1 MINRLK
7 QLRKEY
13 LKLSQTEFGEKL
25 GVSRSVI
32 NNLEREL
39 VELKEHMIKLICQTF
54 NVNEDWLR
62 NGNEPIFVSP
72 EKNVLENL
80 KNTYNLS
87 DNSMELV
94 ELFIK
99 LDEFSQNIVADFM
112 MQLVMKS
119 IENYYTNNPDRLNE
133 LYDKINKL
141 PQDKVKLI
149 ARGEG
154 VVEVDKDEYD
164 EIIKNAKKLEPE
176 DYDKYF

>member
-7 QLRKEY
+7 QLRKDI
-13 LKLSQTEFGEKL
+13 LKLSQEEFAKKIGISRANVGNIEYGRVTLTE
-25 GVSRSVI
+25 R
-32 NNLEREL
+32 N
-39 VELKEHMIKLICQTF
+39 IKTICEVF

-176 DYDKYF
+176 NYDKYF